1 METACREIIH
11 RRDGRS
17 RGHPRETARREMSRE
32 TVCKTMVRDARMK
45 EEEKAFREETAMT
58 DAAVMI
64 RDRDA
69 RMKEEERASREETAT
84 TDAAAMTRDRDVHSK
99 EEEKVSR
106 EETVTTEEITGTS
119 ATKISG
125 IKISAT
131 RIHRAKEI
139 TDAVMTEENQDRPF
153 LHLQL
158 QNRNRAVPSRR
169 MLIRKKSTEMM
180 RMKTEC
186 QRGKRER
193 IILLSR
199 N

>member
-17 RGHPRETARREMSRE
+17 RGHPRETVRK
-32 TVCKTMVRDARMK
+32 TVVRDVLLK